1 MVSEEPRRCCEE
13 EAAAALPPLSTFE
26 IIRLEVVD
34 VKGGMWENNPSGS
47 ELKNDNVGVATAIL
61 TTLNLSNNVHS
72 TNTVRWY

>member
-1 MVSEEPRRCCEE
+1 MVSEEPRRCCE

-26 IIRLEVVD
+26 IIRLEVED
-34 VKGGMWENNPSGS
+34 VKGGIWENNPSGS
-47 ELKNDNVGVATAIL
+47 ELKNGNVGVTTAML